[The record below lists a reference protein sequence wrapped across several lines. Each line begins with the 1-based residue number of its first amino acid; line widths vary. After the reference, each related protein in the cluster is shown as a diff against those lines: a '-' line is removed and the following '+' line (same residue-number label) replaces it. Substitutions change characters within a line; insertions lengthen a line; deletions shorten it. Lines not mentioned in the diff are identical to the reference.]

1 MLGVV
6 AEHDV
11 PSEPGRWVAFY
22 RAYERESGRAVKSP
36 SLLIVGDADVV
47 RPEHVAQMYRL
58 LGGGVPGDIV
68 GLPRSQLAVLPGTT
82 HVTIITKTDWLLS
95 LITPFLISK

>member
-1 MLGVV
+1 MHASRLSLT
-6 AEHDV
+6 AI
-11 PSEPGRWVAFY
+11 
-22 RAYERESGRAVKSP
+22 KSP

-95 LITPFLISK
+95 MITPFLAK